1 MRRLHANLLL
11 LMAAL
16 IWGVTFSLQQMAM
29 AHIGPAYF
37 TGLRFALGAMVL
49 VPLAVW
55 EVRKLREQKHAQ
67 AQHAQVHWHLGR
79 FHVVGLIATGCALFM
94 GAWLQQVG
102 IASTTVANAGFLTAL
117 YVPLTPVLALIFLR
131 RPPHPAI
138 WPAAAACLGGAYL
151 MAGGSLDVMR
161 DGDLWVVAGALF
173 WALHILLVGVM
184 SMRTGAPFL
193 VSCVQFTVC
202 GVLGLTLGGVTESLT
217 WDGVMGALPMIAFA
231 GLFSTAVGFT
241 LQVVGQRH
249 TPAADAAVILSAETV
264 FAALAGAMLLGER
277 LGMLELT
284 GGALILAGVLAV
296 ELLPLWA
303 RQRARARAEVRE

>member
-11 LMAAL
+11 LIAAL

-37 TGLRFALGAMVL
+37 TGIRFALGAMAL
-49 VPLAVW
+49 LPLAIW
-55 EVRKLREQKHAQ
+55 EVRKLRKQSDWQLARPHMAGML
-67 AQHAQVHWHLGR
+67 AV
-79 FHVVGLIATGCALFM
+79 GCALFL

-117 YVPLTPVLALIFLR
+117 YVPMTPILALIFLR
-131 RPPHPAI
+131 RLPHPAI

-151 MAGGSLDVMR
+151 MAGGSMDVMR
-161 DGDLWVVAGALF
+161 DGDLWVIGGALF
-173 WALHILLVGVM
+173 WALHILLVGWV

-193 VSCVQFTVC
+193 ISCVQFSVC
-202 GVLGLTLGGVTESLT
+202 GVLGLSWGGVAEVIT
-217 WDGVMGALPMIAFA
+217 WDGFMGALPMIAFA

-264 FAALAGAMLLGER
+264 FAVLAGAVLLDER
-277 LGMLELT
+277 IGALGLA

-303 RQRARARAEVRE
+303 RKRRKARVAG

>member
-11 LMAAL
+11 LIAAL

-37 TGLRFALGAMVL
+37 TGIRFALGAVAL
-49 VPLAVW
+49 LPLAIW
-55 EVRKLREQKHAQ
+55 EVRKLQKQSDWKLERPHMAGML
-67 AQHAQVHWHLGR
+67 AV
-79 FHVVGLIATGCALFM
+79 GCALFL

-117 YVPLTPVLALIFLR
+117 YVPLTPVLALLFLR
-131 RPPHPAI
+131 RSPHPAI
-138 WPAAAACLGGAYL
+138 WPAAAACMGGAYL
-151 MAGGSLDVMR
+151 MAGGSMDVMR
-161 DGDLWVVAGALF
+161 DGDLWVIGGALF
-173 WALHILLVGVM
+173 WAIHILLVGWV

-193 VSCVQFTVC
+193 ISCVQFSVC
-202 GVLGLTLGGVTESLT
+202 GVLGLSWGGVAEVIT
-217 WDGVMGALPMIAFA
+217 WDGFMGALPMIAFA

-264 FAALAGAMLLGER
+264 FAVLAGAVLLGER
-277 LGMLELT
+277 IGALGLA

-303 RQRARARAEVRE
+303 RKRRKARASA